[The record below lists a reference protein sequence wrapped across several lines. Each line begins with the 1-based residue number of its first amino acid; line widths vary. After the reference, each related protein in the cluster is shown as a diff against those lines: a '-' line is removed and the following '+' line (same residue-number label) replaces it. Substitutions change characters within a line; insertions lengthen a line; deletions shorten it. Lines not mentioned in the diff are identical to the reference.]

1 MAVHIYGLPVDLD
14 PILDLAEKYGL
25 KVIEDAAEMIG
36 QTYKVNPAEAL
47 EILAHLVFY
56 SNKHI
61 TTGEGGMIV
70 TNNKEL
76 AEDCK
81 SLRNLCFT
89 AENRFVHNRLGWN
102 LRMTN
107 LQAAVGLAQ
116 LERLDEFIKKKGVW
130 VLCTPSYLMERLMHN
145 FRYPKPVMQKI
156 YSGFMELF

>member
-1 MAVHIYGLPVDLD
+1 
-14 PILDLAEKYGL
+14 
-25 KVIEDAAEMIG
+25 
-36 QTYKVNPAEAL
+36 
-47 EILAHLVFY
+47 
-56 SNKHI
+56 
-61 TTGEGGMIV
+61 MIV

-102 LRMTN
+102 LGMTN

-130 VLCTPSYLMERLMHN
+130 VLCTPSYLMERLILYFTQN
-145 FRYPKPVMQKI
+145 QLCRKYI
-156 YSGFMELF
+156 LGLWNCSR